1 MKTIQITMDERLLK
15 ELDRAL
21 KGRPRLRSAFIR
33 QSITAQLKQMRRKQL
48 EELHREGYRKFPV
61 GKDEFE
67 VPEGD
72 LAWGDE

>member
-1 MKTIQITMDERLLK
+1 MKTIQVTIDESLLGK
-15 ELDRAL
+15 LDRAL

-33 QSITAQLKQMRRKQL
+33 QSIAAQLKQMKRKQL
-48 EELHREGYRKFPV
+48 EELHREGYRKYPE

-67 VPEGD
+67 APEGD